1 MLLDVAAHRVHHCG
15 LRVSV
20 HRLRAAAQ
28 AGAIAGLLGLESM
41 VEEAHVLEARA
52 LRGARWGAED
62 ARARHA
68 QNERAVEGGVAIEDG
83 LPAAGVDPFVDL
95 AVNLANDWF
104 RGSGWSCL
112 HCFL

>member
-1 MLLDVAAHRVHHCG
+1 MLFNVAAHRAHQCG

-20 HRLRAAAQ
+20 HCLRAAAQ

-41 VEEAHVLEARA
+41 IEEAHVLEARA
-52 LRGARWGAED
+52 LGGTRWAAED
-62 ARARHA
+62 TGARHA
-68 QNERAVEGGVAIEDG
+68 ENERAVEGAVTIEDG

-95 AVNLANDWF
+95 AVNLADDWF